1 MDCAGRKAAI
11 LRVLFDYKFL
21 PSGLKLSR
29 WGGFCHP
36 VYFFCPWCVVVWDDW
51 HCTITE
57 KPQQKIRLKMCSKL
71 SDFIRGW
78 LGSTGHLQ
86 GSPVPPITTHAAFS
100 CLWFCQSWIFGFRFS
115 MLDVC
120 LRAELLF
127 VVHFPPSKHLSHLSW
142 PDKYLK
148 EVTQSPFSRSGSE
161 QYWGESVNK
170 HCSTE
175 GMKPLAKGQE
185 GSSWKS
191 QESQSNFPSLRTVS

>member
-1 MDCAGRKAAI
+1 MTGIAPSLKSLSKKSCWRCARN
-11 LRVLFDYKFL
+11 
-21 PSGLKLSR
+21 SN
-29 WGGFCHP
+29 
-36 VYFFCPWCVVVWDDW
+36 
-51 HCTITE
+51 
-57 KPQQKIRLKMCSKL
+57 
-71 SDFIRGW
+71 FIRGW
-78 LGSTGHLQ
+78 LGSTGRLQ

-100 CLWFCQSWIFGFRFS
+100 CLWFCQSWMFGFRFS

-120 LRAELLF
+120 LWAELLF

-191 QESQSNFPSLRTVS
+191 QELQSNFPSLQTVS